1 MKLSSSRSSDHD
13 IVLQKMKQSISQMQA
28 QVNQTLYKRDE
39 MAQACEHIDHV
50 CVADCKIAHSNMNKT
65 IKDLKDNAD
74 PGYNISY
81 DNIDIRRE
89 RRNRS
94 IANQNLNI
102 HWVNHRCTF
111 NRVSGNHL
119 STDPGPVVLKVPNI
133 SLLPSLYDQ
142 EIQRHNLIVLVSRI
156 LVQHF
161 SALSF
166 LESVCIRHISHKYVK
181 EMSMKSEQ
189 ILFY

>member
-1 MKLSSSRSSDHD
+1 MNSSICMQHCNAGHD

-65 IKDLKDNAD
+65 IKDIKDNAD

-89 RRNRS
+89 WRHMS
-94 IANQNLNI
+94 IANQNLDI

-111 NRVSGNHL
+111 NRVSGKTSLFSQVVMTKRYKGIISL
-119 STDPGPVVLKVPNI
+119 SSYLEFLHSILVHYPSLKVF
-133 SLLPSLYDQ
+133 
-142 EIQRHNLIVLVSRI
+142 VLGT
-156 LVQHF
+156 
-161 SALSF
+161 
-166 LESVCIRHISHKYVK
+166 SHTS
-181 EMSMKSEQ
+181 MSKKCQ
-189 ILFY
+189 